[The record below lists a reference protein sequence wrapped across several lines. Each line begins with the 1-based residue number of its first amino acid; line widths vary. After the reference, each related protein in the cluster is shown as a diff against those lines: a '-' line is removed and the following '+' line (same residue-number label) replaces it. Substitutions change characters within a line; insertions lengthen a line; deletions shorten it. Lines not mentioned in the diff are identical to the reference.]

1 MNYKIIKIEV
11 KVYICIVSLKFFV
24 IECLYVL
31 FSCVYF
37 VYCCISE
44 NFILVDM
51 IDRNCVCY
59 EKLIKNDYILLI

>member
-1 MNYKIIKIEV
+1 MY
-11 KVYICIVSLKFFV
+11 SLKFFV

-44 NFILVDM
+44 NFILLDM